1 MINIPEDYVV
11 LDLETTGLSPKE
23 NEIIELSALRI
34 RDRKVVEEFSEL
46 VKPESLISDFITNL
60 TGIDNNLVKDKKG
73 IDILLPEFIS
83 FIGKDIVVGHNVL
96 FDLNFICE
104 NANKYLHKK
113 TFYKC
118 LDTMKLSRQ
127 LFPGERNHRLCDVS
141 KRLNVEQKSA
151 HRGLVDCYTTY
162 NCLEV
167 MRTMI

>member
-11 LDLETTGLSPKE
+11 LDLETTGLSSKE

-73 IDILLPEFIS
+73 IDILL
-83 FIGKDIVVGHNVL
+83 GHNVL

-127 LFPGERNHRLCDVS
+127 LFPGERHHRLCDVS

-162 NCLEV
+162 NCLEA